1 MQSIRKS
8 HPTNACGF
16 ACCLFVFIIKFVI
29 NKIAF
34 VVIFDSP
41 NLSPLVNGSNV
52 HLRRCC
58 AAAAVAGNAAAAEA
72 AAVADVGSGHSANR
86 SSSIIFN

>member
-1 MQSIRKS
+1 MGQMC
-8 HPTNACGF
+8 TWDVA
-16 ACCLFVFIIKFVI
+16 A
-29 NKIAF
+29 
-34 VVIFDSP
+34 
-41 NLSPLVNGSNV
+41 
-52 HLRRCC
+52 